1 MTWALQTA
9 IQTSLGV
16 LQVSQMFYGQLQN
29 VSLFQFSFADL
40 KNTIKVN
47 DENITRQRL
56 QITVFFSV
64 DLNGGFDIV

>member
-1 MTWALQTA
+1 
-9 IQTSLGV
+9 
-16 LQVSQMFYGQLQN
+16 MFYGQLQN

-56 QITVFFSV
+56 QMTVFFNV